1 MNRPISSLQI
11 SSDSQGRGK
20 YKSSVLIKCPEGLE
34 LLKMREYLTK
44 FGEVVELRVMSWKD
58 LNTKKVCE
66 TFCRFLTEE
75 CVVEF
80 LNASHRV
87 EGKEVDL

>member
-1 MNRPISSLQI
+1 
-11 SSDSQGRGK
+11 
-20 YKSSVLIKCPEGLE
+20 
-34 LLKMREYLTK
+34 MREYLTK